1 MEGDKVIIATDGGCR
16 SNQSEK
22 NFGAY
27 AAILHYKGHKRYIS
41 MSFSNTTNNIMELK
55 GVIEGLKAMKRYDIP
70 VEILSDSAYV
80 VNAINK
86 NWLKGWAKNGWI
98 KSDGKQVKNME
109 LWIELLELIKRFDD
123 LTITKVKGHSGHYL
137 NEEVDQ
143 LVNDEMDKY
152 LNKENNNGL
161 HKL

>member
-1 MEGDKVIIATDGGCR
+1 MDKVIIATDGGCR

-70 VEILSDSAYV
+70 IEVHSDSAYV

-109 LWIELLELIKRFDD
+109 LWIELLELIKRFNN
-123 LTITKVKGHSGHYL
+123 LKFIKVKGHSDNIL
-137 NEEVDQ
+137 NNEADK

-152 LNKENNNGL
+152 LKANNEYYMEDE
-161 HKL
+161 

>member
-1 MEGDKVIIATDGGCR
+1 MDKVIIATDGGVR
-16 SNQSEK
+16 GNQSEK

-109 LWIELLELIKRFDD
+109 LWIELLELIKHFDD
-123 LTITKVKGHSGHYL
+123 LTFTKIKGHSGHYL

-152 LNKENNNGL
+152 LKANYEYYMEDE
-161 HKL
+161 

>member
-109 LWIELLELIKRFDD
+109 LWIELLDLIKLFDD
-123 LTITKVKGHSGHYL
+123 LTFTKIKGHSGHYL

-152 LNKENNNGL
+152 LKVNYEYYMED
-161 HKL
+161 

>member
-1 MEGDKVIIATDGGCR
+1 MDKVIIATDGGVR
-16 SNQSEK
+16 GNQSEK

-27 AAILHYKGHKRYIS
+27 AAILHYKGHKRYVS

-109 LWIELLELIKRFDD
+109 LWIELLELIKLFDD
-123 LTITKVKGHSGHYL
+123 LTVTKVKAHENNTYN
-137 NEEVDQ
+137 NEADA
-143 LVNDEMDKY
+143 LVNKEMD
-152 LNKENNNGL
+152 NIEG
-161 HKL
+161 